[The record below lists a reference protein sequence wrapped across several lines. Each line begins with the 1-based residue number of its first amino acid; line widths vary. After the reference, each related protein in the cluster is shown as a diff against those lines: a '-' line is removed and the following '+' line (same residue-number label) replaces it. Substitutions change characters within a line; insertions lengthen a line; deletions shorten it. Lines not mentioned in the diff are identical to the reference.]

1 MNVVVLTALLW
12 AAPPT
17 FDADAL
23 LTAGESYVEAG
34 QAKKAIPV
42 LQKALGMKT
51 LTADKEARALCAMGM
66 AKSQLGDHDG
76 AVKLFEESIAKG
88 PPDEKPYVM
97 LGMTYDITERFQDA
111 RAAYARGVEKFP
123 KSATLLRELGATE
136 LLLGDAV
143 SAVDHLGA
151 ALKKMDGD
159 GDLMRDYGAALL
171 AVGRAPDAVK
181 VLQDARE
188 LDSENPQVAFTL
200 GDALAASGKTDAA
213 LEAYDQ
219 AIRLDRMHAPAH
231 FHKGLLLSKK
241 GDTAGAVAAYRAA
254 LKVDPNL
261 QRARVALGVALG
273 RMDGKQDEAI
283 ATLKGVLEKDP
294 SFAEAHVQL
303 GRLLEK
309 KGDLQGAED
318 AYAQAASRREG
329 DGALWRDLA
338 RLQEKRGKKK
348 EAAASLKQAE
358 KAEKAEGGK
367 K

>member
-1 MNVVVLTALLW
+1 MTCLLLTMLLV
-12 AAPPT
+12 AAPT
-17 FDADAL
+17 FDAEAL
-23 LTAGESYVEAG
+23 LAAGESYVEAG
-34 QAKKAIPV
+34 QAKKAMPV

-51 LTADKEARALCAMGM
+51 LTPEKEARALCAMGM

-88 PPDEKPYVM
+88 SADETPYVM
-97 LGMTYDITERFQDA
+97 LGMTYDITERFQEA
-111 RAAYARGVEKFP
+111 KTAYGRGVAKFP

-143 SAVDHLGA
+143 NAVEHLGA

-159 GDLMRDYGAALL
+159 SELMRDYGAALM
-171 AVGRAPDAVK
+171 AVGKAADAVK

-200 GDALAASGKTDAA
+200 GDALAATGKTDAA
-213 LEAYDQ
+213 LEAFETS
-219 AIRLDRMHAPAH
+219 IRLDRMHGPAH

-241 GDTAGAVAAYRAA
+241 GDAAGAVAAYRAA

-261 QRARVALGVALG
+261 TRARVALGVALG
-273 RMDGKQDEAI
+273 RLEGKEDEAI
-283 ATLKGVLEKDP
+283 TTLKAVVEKDP

-309 KGDLQGAED
+309 KGDLGAAEE
-318 AYAQAASRREG
+318 AFGQAASRREQ
-329 DGALWRDLA
+329 DAALWRDLA
-338 RLQEKRGKKK
+338 RVQEKRGKKK
-348 EAAASLKQAE
+348 DAAQSLKNAE
-358 KAEKAEGGK
+358 KADKGARK
-367 K
+367 